1 MLTSFLSLRNSPE
14 AIKDGDGVDAD
25 AKACVPEGDEGGVEA
40 ADQGLERLLRRLVQV
55 DDGVGG
61 DQEGGVGPLVAV
73 EAGVVHDLLLRQGV
87 GLQLAVHFRT
97 EPDAR
102 ES

>member
-1 MLTSFLSLRNSPE
+1 MIKTKPE
-14 AIKDGDGVDAD
+14 RYKRWV
-25 AKACVPEGDEGGVEA
+25 KAALQRLEG
-40 ADQGLERLLRRLVQV
+40 LLRLLAQIENC
-55 DDGVGG
+55 VGR

-102 ES
+102 EN